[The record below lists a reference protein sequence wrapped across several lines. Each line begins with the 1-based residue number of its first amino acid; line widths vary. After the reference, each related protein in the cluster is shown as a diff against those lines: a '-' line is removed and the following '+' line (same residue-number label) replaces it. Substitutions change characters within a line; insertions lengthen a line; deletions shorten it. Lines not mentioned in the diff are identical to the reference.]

1 MLSRECRSSVM
12 MTADNIAYAL
22 QRDLNLFVLLQH
34 IVHLFQRRKRC
45 EGSAYKFFFI
55 CLLSVDLR
63 ELIDDPSA
71 VQNLAKLDMLQ
82 RNVKFPLPH

>member
-1 MLSRECRSSVM
+1 M

-71 VQNLAKLDMLQ
+71 VQNLTYSSSSLMNEKLVSD
-82 RNVKFPLPH
+82 RICYC